1 MLNSIYSSPASRARQ
16 VRPVPRQEVRLQ
28 VDPPRVQRAAAVV
41 EHDDGLAVAK
51 RGEVPRMEQRL
62 AALAER
68 LARPDA
74 AGAAPGRAGGE
85 PLPGPRRRRRRSV
98 LRSGR
103 CMGTAVVF
111 AERGAVVYNGGVASW
126 WSGLSRT
133 SMKPVVYGGCA
144 GRRRRSFTSVI
155 IVHTLFASA
164 PADRF
169 VSDPRRTAGSRAG
182 SATAVRR
189 REA

>member
-1 MLNSIYSSPASRARQ
+1 MSAPIRDAQLHLQLSGLAGAP

-111 AERGAVVYNGGVASW
+111 AERGAVVYKGGVASW

-133 SMKPVVYGGCA
+133 SMKPVVYGGCGCA
-144 GRRRRSFTSVI
+144 AMRMCASGCSSRRPAATSGYYC
-155 IVHTLFASA
+155 AA
-164 PADRF
+164 
-169 VSDPRRTAGSRAG
+169 
-182 SATAVRR
+182 
-189 REA
+189 